1 MLLTI
6 KCDTLELVWAESKDK
21 EISGKLPNCIK
32 VYLISK
38 AKYPAVA
45 RTEVQLSSCNLI
57 LVESLQ
63 SFKEIKFFFFF
74 FLINVFIKGW

>member
-6 KCDTLELVWAESKDK
+6 KCDMLELVWAESKDK

-38 AKYPAVA
+38 TKKYPAVA
-45 RTEVQLSSCNLI
+45 RTEIQLLSCNLI

-63 SFKEIKFFFFF
+63 SFKEIKFFSF
-74 FLINVFIKGW
+74 FLNKCVY